1 MEEMDVE
8 MMETTL
14 ESKKTILEL
23 LKKVKNKLYELNKY
37 KQLTPNYNE
46 N

>member
-1 MEEMDVE
+1 MKEMDVE

-37 KQLTPNYNE
+37 KLLTPNYNE